1 MSGARL
7 FTPSSQRSGSST
19 GSGYPR
25 RRMVAAVVP
34 LATAALLLGAGCSSS
49 DNSDSAT
56 TTATT
61 SPAATGTS
69 TSAAATP
76 TETSAGATPLTAD
89 DEAAITTAFT
99 DFFAGSSSAETKLQH
114 LQDSA
119 NFAQV
124 VDAQAGSGLS
134 TSTTASVSAITGTA
148 PGVAS
153 VTYTIE
159 MGGSPVLP
167 DQTGVA
173 VQEDGE
179 WKVSASTFCDL
190 LTLQNAGVAP
200 AECADVKLPE
210 GAAGN

>member
-1 MSGARL
+1 MLVARL
-7 FTPSSQRSGSST
+7 FTPSSECSGPST
-19 GSGYPR
+19 GSGYSR
-25 RRMVAAVVP
+25 RRMAAAVVP
-34 LATAALLLGAGCSSS
+34 LATAALLLGAGCSSG
-49 DNSDSAT
+49 DNSNST
-56 TTATT
+56 TTAATT
-61 SPAATGTS
+61 SAATGTT

-76 TETSAGATPLTAD
+76 TKTSAGAAPLTAD

-124 VDAQAGSGLS
+124 LDAQAGSGLS
-134 TSTTASVSAITGTA
+134 ASTTASVSAISGTA

-159 MGGSPVLP
+159 MGGTPVLA

-173 VQEDGE
+173 VQEDGQ

-200 AECADVKLPE
+200 AECADVKLPA
-210 GAAGN
+210 GAAGD